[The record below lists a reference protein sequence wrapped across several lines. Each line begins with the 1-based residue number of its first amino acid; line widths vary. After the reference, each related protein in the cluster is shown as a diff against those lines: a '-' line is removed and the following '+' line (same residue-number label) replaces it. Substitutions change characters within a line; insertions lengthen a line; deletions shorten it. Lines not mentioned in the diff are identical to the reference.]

1 MKTKKLLI
9 SILMAGF
16 ALNFVCGASAQGQNG
31 ASEKLDLLA
40 DSAHVKALGRTYF
53 DDDVL
58 WMNFSSSGAEFEI
71 DADFFE
77 LTIVGDS
84 STPMAQ
90 DNGAAARL
98 AVFFNG
104 DRILDEMILER
115 EQIFT
120 FTDDEGPIKGLVQV
134 IKISEGSSSSLG
146 LKKITVDA
154 KGSVK
159 PATDR
164 KLKIE
169 FVGDSITCGYGV
181 DDPVKEHHFK
191 TATEDNTKTYAYKTA
206 QNLDAD
212 YSMVSCSGWGIVSG
226 YSGDGKKQTWGLI
239 PTIYD
244 KVGVSGN
251 TVNGKNLRNIDW
263 DFDKFQP
270 DFVVINL
277 GTNDASY
284 TKGNSKKI
292 DEYKSTYIDFLKKV
306 RKYNPNAKIICS
318 LGIMG
323 QDLYPAIE
331 SLVKTYIAQTGDSEV
346 YTLKFNTQNMS
357 ADGIAADWHPSEKTH
372 AKAAALLTKK
382 IESLIEK

>member
-1 MKTKKLLI
+1 MN
-9 SILMAGF
+9 F
-16 ALNFVCGASAQGQNG
+16 ACGASAQGQNG
-31 ASEKLDLLA
+31 ASGRLDLPA
-40 DSAHVKALGRTYF
+40 DSAHVKTLGRTYF

-115 EQIFT
+115 EQTFT
-120 FTDDEGPIKGLVQV
+120 FADDEGPIKGLVQV
-134 IKISEGSSSSLG
+134 IKISEGPNGSCG

-159 PATDR
+159 PAADR

-181 DDPVKEHHFK
+181 DDLVKEHHFK

-206 QNLDAD
+206 QNLNAD
-212 YSMVSCSGWGIVSG
+212 YSMICCSGWGIVSA
-226 YSGDGKKQTWGLI
+226 YSGDGKKQSYGLI
-239 PTIYD
+239 PTVYD
-244 KVGVSGN
+244 KVGFSWN
-251 TVNGKNLRNIDW
+251 TVNGKNLKNIDW
-263 DFDKFQP
+263 NFDKFQP

-292 DEYKSTYIDFLKKV
+292 DEYKSAYIDFLKKV

-346 YTLKFNTQNMS
+346 YPLKFNTQNMS
-357 ADGIAADWHPSEKTH
+357 DGIAADWHPSEKTH